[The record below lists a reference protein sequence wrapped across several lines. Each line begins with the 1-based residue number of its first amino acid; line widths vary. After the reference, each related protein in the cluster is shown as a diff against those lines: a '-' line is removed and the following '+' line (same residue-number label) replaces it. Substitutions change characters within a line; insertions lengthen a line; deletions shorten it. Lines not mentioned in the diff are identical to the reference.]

1 MRGIKRMYKHCDLDD
16 CYISLHDC
24 RAEKMSFDKGI
35 LSFTFSDGFW
45 ITQQHSLNRSENTV
59 LTSSSQVDFTI
70 IGEEICGIEISIFR
84 KKRSGTVI
92 REDWEPLNFINAV
105 NAGDFEIEFITQYK
119 SYQSFLFKCWV
130 WFNKEP
136 YHSECEIILH
146 SGSVLYRWN
155 DLRYDR
161 CW

>member
-1 MRGIKRMYKHCDLDD
+1 MKGIKRMYKHCDSDD

-35 LSFTFSDGFW
+35 LSFTFPDGFW
-45 ITQQHSLNRSENTV
+45 ITQQHSLNSSENTV

-92 REDWEPLNFINAV
+92 REDWEPL
-105 NAGDFEIEFITQYK
+105 
-119 SYQSFLFKCWV
+119 KCWV

-146 SGSVLYRWN
+146 SGRVLYRWN

>member
-1 MRGIKRMYKHCDLDD
+1 MYKHCSSDD

-24 RAEKMSFDKGI
+24 CAEKMSFDKGV
-35 LSFTFSDGFW
+35 LSFVFPDGFW
-45 ITQQHSLNRSENTV
+45 ITQQHFLNSSENPV
-59 LTSSSQVDFTI
+59 RTSSSQVDFTI
-70 IGEEICGIEISIFR
+70 IDEEIDGIEIYVFR
-84 KKRSGTVI
+84 KKRNGMVI
-92 REDWEPLNFINAV
+92 REDWEPVNFINAV
-105 NAGDFEIEFITQYK
+105 NAGDFKIEFITQYK

-136 YHSECEIILH
+136 YHSKCEIILH